1 MIVDLELTG
10 WRAYD
15 HVKVELK
22 SGTTFVVARNGHGKT
37 SLLQGAAYA
46 LFGDLTP
53 YGKPSAIR
61 AGFNEAAVAV
71 LVRLTG
77 DEMLSITR
85 KLTPKGAEVDA
96 TLGGK
101 VISEAQVRERLTEAF
116 GSGVNDL
123 ARLTF
128 LPAGSLQD
136 YDQEK
141 LHLHH
146 HLCRLFGVDQLQ
158 AVQADLKQ
166 MTTAAKSAA
175 RKIGEIRRSSKSDAE
190 GWAAELSQ
198 LEGRIEAAKPV
209 GAALRSELA
218 EVSAVVAAGEQ
229 LERYEAALA
238 AHDSAIGEIRDEF
251 VGLFAQ
257 TEEPANDRV
266 PSSAI
271 DLAAAVT
278 ELEEATAASL
288 EELQHERGRLEGR
301 LEMLEGTRGQ
311 LEHADADC
319 PVCRRQLD
327 DQSRAAAIAAHRS
340 DIESGRVAVA
350 SLDGRLELLTTRRRS
365 LQQLRRS
372 LSKVPAL
379 PAEPRPIEAVSVTVA
394 REREASLS
402 EELEAHDEMVA
413 GLCARVATL
422 RNLID
427 DDVERRRQH
436 AEAVVVYRRE
446 ALVDATSRAV
456 TQMVDGLITEKIVPL
471 QERVTARWKTVFR
484 GSRPL
489 LNLDSSG
496 ELKLLRGDAAIKF
509 GDMSAGE
516 RAVALLVTRLL
527 VLSVT
532 APNAFMWLDEPL
544 EQLDPANRRLVGQL
558 LATSA
563 TNGAV
568 RQLVVTTFEEEIARR
583 LEKGFDGV
591 HLEYVT
597 ASD

>member
-1 MIVDLELTG
+1 
-10 WRAYD
+10 
-15 HVKVELK
+15 
-22 SGTTFVVARNGHGKT
+22 
-37 SLLQGAAYA
+37 
-46 LFGDLTP
+46 
-53 YGKPSAIR
+53 
-61 AGFNEAAVAV
+61 
-71 LVRLTG
+71 
-77 DEMLSITR
+77 
-85 KLTPKGAEVDA
+85 PKGAEVHA
-96 TLGGK
+96 TLDGK
-101 VISEAQVRERLTEAF
+101 TISEAEVGERLTQAF

-175 RKIGEIRRSSKSDAE
+175 RKVGEIRRSSKSEAE
-190 GWAAELSQ
+190 GWTSELAQ
-198 LEGRIEAAKPV
+198 LDARIEEARPV
-209 GAALRSELA
+209 GAALRGELA

-229 LERYEAALA
+229 LERYAEARAAHEAAIL
-238 AHDSAIGEIRDEF
+238 ELRDEL
-251 VGLFAQ
+251 VGLPAQ
-257 TEEPANDRV
+257 TDEAAADPI
-266 PSSAI
+266 PSTAG
-271 DLAAAVT
+271 DVAAAVI
-278 ELEEATAASL
+278 ELDEATAAAL
-288 EELQHERGRLEGR
+288 EELQRERGRFEGR
-301 LEMLEGTRGQ
+301 LEMLEGTRNQ

-327 DQSRAAAIAAHRS
+327 DDSRAVAIAAHLS
-340 DIESGRVAVA
+340 DIESQREAVA
-350 SLDGRLELLTTRRRS
+350 GLDARLQVLADRRQS
-365 LQQLRRS
+365 LQRLRRS
-372 LSKVPAL
+372 LSNVPAL
-379 PAEPRPIEAVSVTVA
+379 PAEPSPVDAASVTA
-394 REREASLS
+394 ASERAASLS
-402 EELEAHDEMVA
+402 DELEAHDEMVA
-413 GLCARVATL
+413 GLRARAATL
-422 RNLID
+422 RTQIND
-427 DDVERRRQH
+427 EVERQRQH
-436 AEAVVVYRRE
+436 ADAVVVYRRE

-456 TQMVDGLITEKIVPL
+456 TQMVDGLITEKIVPI
-471 QERVTARWKTVFR
+471 QERVAARWKTVFR

-489 LNLDSSG
+489 LNLDPSG
-496 ELKLLRGDAAIKF
+496 ELKLLRGDTAIAF

>member
-15 HVKVELK
+15 HVRVELK
-22 SGTTFVVARNGHGKT
+22 PGTTFVVARNGHGKT

-61 AGFNEAAVAV
+61 AGFSEATASV
-71 LVRLTG
+71 LVRLAD

-85 KLTPKGAEVDA
+85 KLTPKSTDFTASVNGK
-96 TLGGK
+96 TLNQ
-101 VISEAQVRERLTEAF
+101 EQVGQRLAKAF
-116 GSGVNDL
+116 GSGMNDL

-146 HLCRLFGVDQLQ
+146 HLCRLFGVEQLQ

-175 RKIGEIRRSSKSDAE
+175 RKVSEIRRSSKSDAE
-190 GWAAELSQ
+190 VWAEELVQ
-198 LEGRIEAAKPV
+198 IEGRIEAARPA

-218 EVSAVVAAGEQ
+218 EVSAIVSAGLELEQYAVARAVHD
-229 LERYEAALA
+229 AAMADLR
-238 AHDSAIGEIRDEF
+238 EEF
-251 VGLFAQ
+251 ASLFAQ
-257 TEEPANDRV
+257 TDDP
-266 PSSAI
+266 
-271 DLAAAVT
+271 LAGG
-278 ELEEATAASL
+278 TAASTTDLGLAVTDL
-288 EELQHERGRLEGR
+288 EESTAAALDELQHERGRLGGR

-327 DQSRAAAIAAHRS
+327 GDSRAIAIAAHVS
-340 DIESGRVAVA
+340 DIENERAAAAV
-350 SLDGRLELLTTRRRS
+350 LDGRLERLTELRKG

-379 PAEPRPIEAVSVTVA
+379 PAQPRPVDPAAVTDA
-394 REREASLS
+394 ATRESALS
-402 EELEAHDEMVA
+402 EDLEAHDEMVA
-413 GLCARVATL
+413 GLRARAATL
-422 RNLID
+422 RTQIE
-427 DDVERRRQH
+427 DDVERQRQH

-456 TQMVDGLITEKIVPL
+456 TRMVDGLITEKIVPL
-471 QERVTARWKTVFR
+471 QERVAARWKTVFR

-496 ELKLLRGDAAIKF
+496 ELKLLRGETAIEF

-532 APNAFMWLDEPL
+532 APRAFMWLDEPL

-568 RQLVVTTFEEEIARR
+568 SQLVVTTFEEEIARR

>member
-15 HVKVELK
+15 HVRVELK
-22 SGTTFVVARNGHGKT
+22 PGTTFVVARNGHGKT

-46 LFGDLTP
+46 LFGELTP

-61 AGFNEAAVAV
+61 AGFSEAVASV
-71 LVRLTG
+71 LVKLAA
-77 DEMLSITR
+77 DETLSITR
-85 KLTPKGAEVDA
+85 KLTPKGAEISA
-96 TLGGK
+96 TLSGK
-101 VISEAQVRERLTEAF
+101 TISEAQVGELLTEVF

-146 HLCRLFGVDQLQ
+146 HLCRLFGVDHLQ
-158 AVQADLKQ
+158 AVQADLTQ

-175 RKIGEIRRSSKSDAE
+175 RKVGQIRRSSKSDAE
-190 GWAAELSQ
+190 GWAAELAQ
-198 LEGRIEAAKPV
+198 LEGRMEAAKLV
-209 GAALRSELA
+209 AAALRSELA
-218 EVSAVVAAGEQ
+218 EVSAVVATGEQ
-229 LERYEAALA
+229 LEHYAEARA
-238 AHDSAIGEIRDEF
+238 AHEVAIRELRDE
-251 VGLFAQ
+251 LTRLSAL
-257 TEEPANDRV
+257 TEEADSDRV
-266 PSSAI
+266 PSSAV

-278 ELEEATAASL
+278 RLEDATAAAL

-301 LEMLEGTRGQ
+301 LEMLESTRDQ
-311 LEHADADC
+311 LEQAEADC

-327 DQSRAAAIAAHRS
+327 DQSRADAISAHLT
-340 DIESGRVAVA
+340 DIGSGREAVA
-350 SLDGRLELLTTRRRS
+350 NLDGRLEVLSGRRQS
-365 LQQLRRS
+365 LHQLRRA
-372 LSKVPAL
+372 LSNVPAL
-379 PAEPRPIEAVSVTVA
+379 PAEPRPIDAASVAAA

-402 EELEAHDEMVA
+402 GELEAHNEMVA
-413 GLCARVATL
+413 GLRARAATL
-422 RNLID
+422 RTQID
-427 DDVERRRQH
+427 DDEEHQRQH
-436 AEAVVVYRRE
+436 AEATVVYRRE

-456 TQMVDGLITEKIVPL
+456 TQMVDALITEKIVPL
-471 QERVTARWKTVFR
+471 QERVAARWKTVFR
-484 GSRPL
+484 GTRPL

-496 ELKLLRGDAAIKF
+496 ELKLLRGDTAIKF

-544 EQLDPANRRLVGQL
+544 EQLDPANRRLMGQL

-563 TNGAV
+563 TKGAV

-597 ASD
+597 AAD

>member
-22 SGTTFVVARNGHGKT
+22 PGTTFVVARNGHGKT

-61 AGFNEAAVAV
+61 AGFSEAVASV
-71 LVRLTG
+71 LIKLAG
-77 DEMLSITR
+77 DETLFITR
-85 KLTPKGAEVDA
+85 KLTPKGAEVHA
-96 TLGGK
+96 TLDGK
-101 VISEAQVRERLTEAF
+101 TISEAQVGERLTRAF

-175 RKIGEIRRSSKSDAE
+175 RKVGEIRRSSKREAE
-190 GWAAELSQ
+190 GWTSELAQ
-198 LEGRIEAAKPV
+198 LDARIEEARPV
-209 GAALRSELA
+209 GAALRGELA

-229 LERYEAALA
+229 LARYAEARAAHEAAIREL
-238 AHDSAIGEIRDEF
+238 RDEL
-251 VGLFAQ
+251 VGLSTQ
-257 TEEPANDRV
+257 TDEVAADLTPATAGDV
-266 PSSAI
+266 
-271 DLAAAVT
+271 AAAVI
-278 ELEEATAASL
+278 ELEEATAAAL
-288 EELQHERGRLEGR
+288 EELQRERGRLEGR
-301 LEMLEGTRGQ
+301 IEMLEGTRNQ

-327 DQSRAAAIAAHRS
+327 DDSRAAAIAAHLS
-340 DIESGRVAVA
+340 DIESQREAVA
-350 SLDGRLELLTTRRRS
+350 ELDARLQVLAKRRQR
-365 LQQLRRS
+365 LQRLRRS
-372 LSKVPAL
+372 LSNVPAL
-379 PAEPRPIEAVSVTVA
+379 PAEPSAVDAASVTA
-394 REREASLS
+394 ASEREASLS
-402 EELEAHDEMVA
+402 GELWAHDEMVA
-413 GLCARVATL
+413 GLRARAATL
-422 RNLID
+422 RTQID
-427 DDVERRRQH
+427 DEVERQRQH

-471 QERVTARWKTVFR
+471 QERVAARWKTVFR

-489 LNLDSSG
+489 LNLDPSG
-496 ELKLLRGDAAIKF
+496 ELKLLRGDTAIAF

-527 VLSVT
+527 VLCVT

-583 LEKGFDGV
+583 LENGFDGV